1 MNQRRAGIALALSLL
16 LLLALAGAI
25 AIRLSESPVP
35 AAAPPESRWY
45 ALYLTRPGERH
56 HPDHQTIDEGVVA
69 RIDAA
74 TATIDAAIYEMD
86 LAAVARSLVAAARR
100 GVQVRVVTDGDT
112 IEARDRDPATDE
124 AFAILE
130 RAGVPIRADTRSAI
144 MHHKFAVFDRAIVWT
159 GSWNWTEGDS
169 RRLDNNAV
177 SFTSPDVAADYAA
190 EFERLFAGRFGSA
203 KDAGAR
209 RDAVAVGPARVRV
222 FFAPEDRIAPAIET
236 AIRQATSEVQFLA
249 FAFTHDG
256 IGRALIDLGPR
267 AVRVRGVFDRTMAGG
282 SVSEFARL
290 LRAGF
295 EVYQDGNPG
304 FMHHKVVVIDRKV
317 TIVGSLNFS
326 AAGIESNDE
335 NVLMIE
341 DVDLASDFVAET
353 DRVVAVARRRG

>member
-1 MNQRRAGIALALSLL
+1 MQPH
-16 LLLALAGAI
+16 
-25 AIRLSESPVP
+25 PV
-35 AAAPPESRWY
+35 
-45 ALYLTRPGERH
+45 
-56 HPDHQTIDEGVVA
+56 HQTIDEGFVA

-74 TATIDAAIYEMD
+74 TATIDAAIYELD
-86 LAAVARSLVAAARR
+86 LATVARALVTAAAR

-112 IEARDRDPATDE
+112 LEARDRDPATDE
-124 AFAILE
+124 AFKILE
-130 RAGVPIRADTRSAI
+130 QAGVPIRADTRSAI
-144 MHHKFAVFDRAIVWT
+144 MHHKFAVFDRMTVWT

-177 SFTSPDVAADYAA
+177 SFTSPEIASDYAA
-190 EFERLFAGRFGSA
+190 EFERLFAGRFGGA

-209 RDAVAVGPARVRV
+209 PGAVMVGPARVRA
-222 FFAPEDRIAPAIET
+222 FFAPEDSIAPAIET

-249 FAFTHDG
+249 FALTHDG

-267 AVRVRGVFDRTMAGG
+267 AVRVRGVVDRTMAGG
-282 SVSEFARL
+282 TGSEFTRL
-290 LRAGF
+290 VQAGF
-295 EVYQDGNPG
+295 EVYEDGNPG
-304 FMHHKVVVIDRKV
+304 FMHHKVMVIDRRV

-341 DVDLASDFVAET
+341 DIDLASDFVAEA